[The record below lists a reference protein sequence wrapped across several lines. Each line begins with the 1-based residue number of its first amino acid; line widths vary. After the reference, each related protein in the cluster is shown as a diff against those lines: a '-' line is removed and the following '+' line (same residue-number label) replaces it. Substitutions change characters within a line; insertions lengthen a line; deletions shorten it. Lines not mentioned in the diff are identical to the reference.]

1 MERIWKKI
9 GNGVYLDSAYI
20 AKFYVNERDSN
31 AVRALIRRADS
42 LVSSACAFGEVT
54 CAFHRHMREGSL
66 SNAQCRELISAFM
79 KHADA
84 GVWSLIPVTAALLKR
99 MTSLVSAAPVGVY
112 LRAGGA
118 IHLTTAQDIGETEIW
133 TNDRHLL
140 AAAPHFG
147 LLGQS
152 VYLRR

>member
-1 MERIWKKI
+1 VERIWRKI

-20 AKFYVNERDSN
+20 AKFYVNERDSS

-42 LVSSACAFGEVT
+42 LVTSAWASGEVT

-66 SNAQCRELISAFM
+66 SNAQCRELIRAFM
-79 KHADA
+79 KHVDT
-84 GVWSLIPVTAALLKR
+84 GVWSLIPISAALLKR
-99 MTSLVSAAPVGVY
+99 MTTLVSTAPAGVY
-112 LRAGGA
+112 LRAGDA
-118 IHLTTAQDIGETEIW
+118 IHLTTAQEIGETEIW

-147 LLGQS
+147 LLGRS
-152 VYLRR
+152 V

>member
-9 GNGVYLDSAYI
+9 DNGVYLDSAYI
-20 AKFYVNERDSN
+20 AKFYVNERDSS

-42 LVSSACAFGEVT
+42 LVTSAWALGEVT
-54 CAFHRHMREGSL
+54 CAFRRHMREGSL
-66 SNAQCRELISAFM
+66 SNAQCRELVRAFM

-84 GVWSLIPVTAALLKR
+84 GVWSLIPISAALLKR

-112 LRAGGA
+112 LRAGDA

-140 AAAPHFG
+140 AAALHFG
-147 LLGQS
+147 LLGKS
-152 VYLRR
+152 V

>member
-1 MERIWKKI
+1 VERIWKKI

-42 LVSSACAFGEVT
+42 LVSSAWALGEVT
-54 CAFHRHMREGSL
+54 CAFHWHRREGSL
-66 SNAQCRELISAFM
+66 SNSQCRELISAFM
-79 KHADA
+79 KHVNA
-84 GVWSLIPVTAALLKR
+84 GVWGLIPISAALLKR

-112 LRAGGA
+112 LRAGDA

-152 VYLRR
+152 V